1 MIHPIGGPLHRL
13 MCQLITEESI
23 GGLGF
28 IDWDQTRTLV
38 ERAFTSQDEVLMGTM
53 YVIAQWVAL
62 SRRFGVAKAR
72 KPDFL

>member
-13 MCQLITEESI
+13 MCRLITEESI
-23 GGLGF
+23 DGLGF

-62 SRRFGVAKAR
+62 SRRFGIAKAQ